1 MLGLTA
7 EGNLLQVVWVF
18 SRAAHR
24 SNGGVKELIEGFV
37 EDLANFIS
45 Y

>member
-24 SNGGVKELIEGFV
+24 LNGGAIELT
-37 EDLANFIS
+37 
-45 Y
+45 